1 MPTISHY
8 ALMLAIGMSLR
19 STHGVRIHVAI
30 SSRTCCIVA
39 ATFSAAAKLPFNPSS
54 VKSHSHAFPTSV
66 YWNPCIAWGR

>member
-1 MPTISHY
+1 
-8 ALMLAIGMSLR
+8 
-19 STHGVRIHVAI
+19 VRIHVAI